1 MTRLMKAGRRFRDQE
16 KKGDHFEVV
25 LRSTGG
31 CVMGILPGG
40 YGLGKAAL
48 FAAGILFLGS
58 LSMLREGAEPR
69 NGPVLIT
76 VSAGEVIL
84 RPMGNFSKE
93 GKAADA
99 PVSRAQLA
107 SFKMMKYQV
116 TQLQYSLCVD
126 AGVCVPAPTV
136 QAADSAQHPQTNVS
150 WRDATRYAAWY
161 SEQTGQ
167 SWRLP
172 SVEEWHRAAAER
184 YNAQIDDAGGI
195 EVDLDPGARMLAQ
208 YADGN
213 AARGK
218 ALSGLRPI
226 GAFGEN
232 ALGFADMAG
241 NVWEWTD
248 GCFANGVVREDG
260 SVERSADYCGVRI
273 AAGAHRVAV
282 INFVRDAS
290 VGGCAVGLP
299 PDHLGFRLVRSR

>member
-1 MTRLMKAGRRFRDQE
+1 MGKLAG
-16 KKGDHFEVV
+16 GH
-25 LRSTGG
+25 
-31 CVMGILPGG
+31 
-40 YGLGKAAL
+40 GLGKAAL

-58 LSMLREGAEPR
+58 LSILQEGAEPES
-69 NGPVLIT
+69 GPVLIT
-76 VSAGEVIL
+76 VSAGEVSL

-93 GKAADA
+93 GKAIDA
-99 PVSRAQLA
+99 PLVRVQLPT
-107 SFKMMKYQV
+107 FNMMKYQV

-126 AGVCVPAPTV
+126 AGACVSAPTV

-161 SEQTGQ
+161 SEQTEQ
-167 SWRLP
+167 NWRLP

-184 YNAQIDDAGGI
+184 YDARIDEAGGV
-195 EVDLDPGARMLAQ
+195 EADLDPGARMLAQ
-208 YADGN
+208 YADGD

-218 ALSGLRPI
+218 AVSGLRPI

-248 GCFANGVVREDG
+248 GCFANGVVRVDG
-260 SVERSADYCGVRI
+260 SVKRSADYCGVRI
-273 AAGAHRVAV
+273 AAGAHRAAV
-282 INFVRDAS
+282 IDFVRDAS

-299 PDHLGFRLVRSR
+299 PDYLGFRLVRAR

>member
-1 MTRLMKAGRRFRDQE
+1 MGKLAG
-16 KKGDHFEVV
+16 GH
-25 LRSTGG
+25 
-31 CVMGILPGG
+31 
-40 YGLGKAAL
+40 GLGKAAL

-58 LSMLREGAEPR
+58 LSMLREGAEPES
-69 NGPVLIT
+69 GPVLIT
-76 VSAGEVIL
+76 VSAGEVSL

-93 GKAADA
+93 GKATEA
-99 PVSRAQLA
+99 PVSQVQLP
-107 SFKMMKYQV
+107 SFDMMKYQV
-116 TQLQYSLCVD
+116 SQSQYGLCVK
-126 AGVCVPAPTV
+126 AGACMSAATT
-136 QAADSAQHPQTNVS
+136 QAADSTQHPQTNVS

-184 YNAQIDDAGGI
+184 YDAQIDDAGGVG
-195 EVDLDPGARMLAQ
+195 VDLDPGARMLAQ

-218 ALSGLRPI
+218 SFSGLRPI

-248 GCFANGVVREDG
+248 GCFANGVVRVDG
-260 SVERSADYCGVRI
+260 SVERTADYCGVRI
-273 AAGAHRVAV
+273 AAGAHRAAV

-299 PDHLGFRLVRSR
+299 PDYLGFRLVRAR

>member
-1 MTRLMKAGRRFRDQE
+1 MGKLAG
-16 KKGDHFEVV
+16 GH
-25 LRSTGG
+25 
-31 CVMGILPGG
+31 
-40 YGLGKAAL
+40 GLGKAAL

-58 LSMLREGAEPR
+58 LSILREGAEFKS
-69 NGPVLIT
+69 GPVLIT

-93 GKAADA
+93 GKAIDA
-99 PVSRAQLA
+99 PLVRIQLP
-107 SFKMMKYQV
+107 SFDMMKYQV
-116 TQLQYSLCVD
+116 SQSQYGLCVK
-126 AGVCVPAPTV
+126 AGACMSAATT
-136 QAADSAQHPQTNVS
+136 QAADSTQHPQTNVS

-184 YNAQIDDAGGI
+184 YDAQIDDAGGV

-218 ALSGLRPI
+218 SVSGLRPI

-248 GCFANGVVREDG
+248 GCFANGVVRVDG
-260 SVERSADYCGVRI
+260 SVERTADYCGVRI
-273 AAGAHRVAV
+273 AAGAHRAAV

-299 PDHLGFRLVRSR
+299 PDYLGFRLVRAR